1 MAPSSLRLSVIICTH
16 QRAGGVARALHSLFT
31 QDGLAH
37 GVEIIVVENG
47 ATGDTRQVV
56 LDQAARGYPVRYV
69 HEANLGLCH
78 ARNRGWREARAPIVA
93 YLDDDA
99 VVCPEW
105 LHAIV
110 RAFDEGGPTRG
121 CVGGRVLP
129 DWELP
134 PPRWLS
140 RQVSLGLTIVD
151 WSPKPHQ
158 ITDVRLEWL
167 VGANIAFRT
176 RALEAVGGFHPRLD
190 RVGTHLLSSGDVFML
205 KQVMRAGFTCW
216 YEPAMAV
223 RHRVA
228 ATRLTQNWFRRRYF
242 WQGVSD
248 AVMQLIEESPSSR
261 QRIRDAAARTV
272 RLLAEPRRLAALTR
286 ITDDAARFEE
296 QCWTWIAVGH
306 VAGLLGAA
314 RR

>member
-1 MAPSSLRLSVIICTH
+1 MAPSAIRLSVIICTRH
-16 QRAGGVARALHSLFT
+16 RASDVARALHSLFT
-31 QDGLAH
+31 QDGIDD

-47 ATGDTRQVV
+47 PTDDTRQVV
-56 LDQAARGYPVRYV
+56 LDRSARGDPVRYV

-99 VVCPEW
+99 VVCPGW
-105 LHAIV
+105 VQAIV
-110 RAFDEGGPTRG
+110 RAFHEGGPTRG
-121 CVGGRVLP
+121 CVGGRVIP
-129 DWELP
+129 EWEVP

-140 RQVSLGLTIVD
+140 HQVSLGLTIVD
-151 WSPKPHQ
+151 WSPGSHQ

-167 VGANIAFRT
+167 VGANIAFRV
-176 RALEAVGGFHPRLD
+176 RALQAAAGFHPGLD
-190 RVGTHLLSSGDVFML
+190 RVGTRLLSSGDVFML

-228 ATRLTQNWFRRRYF
+228 AARLTRNWFRRRYF

-248 AVMQLIEESPSSR
+248 AVMQLIDESPSSL
-261 QRIRDAAARTV
+261 QRIRDAAARTAQ
-272 RLLAEPRRLAALTR
+272 LLSEPRRLAALAR